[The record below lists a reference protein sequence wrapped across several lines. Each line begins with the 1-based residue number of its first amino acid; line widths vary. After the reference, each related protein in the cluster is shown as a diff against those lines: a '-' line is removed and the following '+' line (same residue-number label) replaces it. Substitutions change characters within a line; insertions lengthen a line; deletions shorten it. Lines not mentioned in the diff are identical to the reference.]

1 MLEEPG
7 STFRAWVLN
16 RREITASVCCRC
28 APTHPLVYIY
38 IYIQREKELP
48 YSRRRR
54 RRPGLWEF
62 AYAAEIAF
70 RPTRR
75 KGIDFRGSAGCA
87 ACIYKASRCKIVF
100 LPFSFFFFSG
110 ESLYSYKSLFHSIY
124 IFSSDAKSFKRQ
136 SSSFLRHQMKSRK
149 VERERGS
156 AANFWRA
163 RELEDADE
171 RKFRTSAWTTF
182 DRRVS
187 RERGSDYTV
196 DGTC

>member
-100 LPFSFFFFSG
+100 LPFSFFFPPAN
-110 ESLYSYKSLFHSIY
+110 LYIHTNLYFILYIY
-124 IFSSDAKSFKRQ
+124 
-136 SSSFLRHQMKSRK
+136 
-149 VERERGS
+149 S
-156 AANFWRA
+156 AAMP
-163 RELEDADE
+163 
-171 RKFRTSAWTTF
+171 
-182 DRRVS
+182 S
-187 RERGSDYTV
+187 RLNANRHRFYDIK
-196 DGTC
+196 